1 VRLERS
7 DGDAVLTVRDDGVG
21 MDPAARPN
29 PRSFGL
35 RGIGE
40 RVMLLGGALQIASR
54 PEAGTTIVARIPL
67 ARADSQTEA
76 A

>member
-1 VRLERS
+1 
-7 DGDAVLTVRDDGVG
+7 VLTVSDDGVG
-21 MDPAARPN
+21 MDPAARPG

-40 RVMLLGGALQIASR
+40 RVMLLGGEVQITSR
-54 PEAGTTIVARIPL
+54 PETGTTIVARIPL
-67 ARADSQTEA
+67 VRADAQTEA